1 MEELSKTEKKS
12 AFLRRLFLTV
22 FIIVTFL
29 FQNTGGLFPE
39 PFGIRALLL
48 IPLTVCIAMFEG
60 EFSGLFFGLAAG
72 AVLDAFN
79 AQTICFNGIAY
90 TLIGFAAGALITH
103 LMRNNILCAFILS
116 LIMAFLYRSVDFI
129 FHYAFS
135 GGATPLL
142 VYFKY
147 YFLSA
152 VFTALL
158 TPIYYFIV
166 RTIERKYN
174 KDSLTLPM

>member
-1 MEELSKTEKKS
+1 MESVSRAEKKS
-12 AFLRRLFLTV
+12 AFLRCFFLAV
-22 FIIVTFL
+22 FMIVTFL

-39 PFGIRALLL
+39 PFGIKAVLLV
-48 IPLTVCIAMFEG
+48 PLTVCISMFEK

-72 AVLDAFN
+72 AMLDAFG
-79 AQTICFNGIAY
+79 AQTICFNAIAF

-103 LMRNNILCAFILS
+103 LMRNNLVCAVILSFVMAFIYNS
-116 LIMAFLYRSVDFI
+116 ASFI

-135 GGATPLL
+135 GGESPFY
-142 VYFKY
+142 VYFKF

-152 VFTALL
+152 VFTAIL

-166 RTIERKYN
+166 RAIERKYG
-174 KDSLTLPM
+174 K